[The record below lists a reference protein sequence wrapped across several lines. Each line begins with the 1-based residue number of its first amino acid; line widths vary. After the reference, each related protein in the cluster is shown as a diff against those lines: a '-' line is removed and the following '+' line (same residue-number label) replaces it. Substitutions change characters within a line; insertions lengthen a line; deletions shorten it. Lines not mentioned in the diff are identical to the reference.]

1 VLVAQNHPK
10 GMFLTRIL
18 RFEFLSFVVRERKLF
33 CVFLFFFW
41 LKTTRV
47 RKMFVFCETRIKSGC
62 LSLMSL
68 SGSIRSSIVSDN
80 KDDNDD
86 DTRGEKE
93 LRPPRILAAV

>member
-1 VLVAQNHPK
+1 
-10 GMFLTRIL
+10 
-18 RFEFLSFVVRERKLF
+18 
-33 CVFLFFFW
+33 
-41 LKTTRV
+41 
-47 RKMFVFCETRIKSGC
+47 MFVFCETLIKSGC

-68 SGSIRSSIVSDN
+68 SGSIRSIIVSDN